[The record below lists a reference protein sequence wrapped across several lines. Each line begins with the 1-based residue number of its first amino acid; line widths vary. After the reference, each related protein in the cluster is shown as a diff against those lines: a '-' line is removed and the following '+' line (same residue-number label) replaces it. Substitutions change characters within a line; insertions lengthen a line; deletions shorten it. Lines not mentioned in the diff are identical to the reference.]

1 MQALV
6 FRANFI
12 NIESGQKSPEGL
24 SNTQNLQMVM
34 TNLILQFT
42 ECGL

>member
-12 NIESGQKSPEGL
+12 SIESSQKSPEGL
-24 SNTQNLQMVM
+24 SNTQNLQMVI